1 MTIRLRHGRL
11 LASLAA
17 CAAAILLATT
27 AANAQNAPRR
37 RGPPAYM
44 HVDLAHAARTAYPG
58 GVSFYPDITYK
69 SVFGFRPL
77 KLDLYVP
84 ANKTPKPA
92 VIWVHGGGWFV
103 GDPRMPGV
111 WGNWP
116 KVLARLAARGYVVAG
131 VSYRLSGA
139 AKFPAQIQDVKSA
152 IRWLRINAHAL
163 GIDPNRIAAWGG
175 SAGGQLVSLAGVSCG
190 DKAFDDPTN
199 EPGKVSS
206 CVQAVV
212 DWYGPADFLT
222 MDKQALPGS
231 PIKHDSPTSPESRYL
246 GCLLSKCPLAQVHAA
261 SPVMHVAAHEPPFLI
276 MNGDDDHSVAP
287 GQDAEFYKAL
297 KAKGNEAR
305 HVVLHGVD
313 HGFAHATDAQK
324 KMILKTVF
332 AFLDRTMKHPTRT
345 AGH

>member
-1 MTIRLRHGRL
+1 MTAVPRALGRTCL
-11 LASLAA
+11 LALA
-17 CAAAILLATT
+17 AAAIL
-27 AANAQNAPRR
+27 AASGAQAQNAR

-44 HVDLAHAARTAYPG
+44 NVDLAHAAKMEYPG
-58 GVSFYPDITYK
+58 GIGFYPDITYK
-69 SVFGFRPL
+69 TEIGYRPL

-84 ANKTPKPA
+84 ANMTPKPA

-111 WGNWP
+111 FGDWP
-116 KVLARLAARGYVVAG
+116 KVLADLAARGYVVVG

-152 IRWLRINAHAL
+152 IRWLRINAGSL
-163 GIDPNRIAAWGG
+163 GIDPTRIAAWGG

-190 DKAFDDPTN
+190 DRAFDDMTN
-199 EPGKVSS
+199 EAGKVSS

-222 MDKQALPGS
+222 MDSQAIPNS
-231 PIKHDSPTSPESRYL
+231 PIKHDSPNSPESRYL
-246 GCLLSKCPLAQVHAA
+246 GCLLSKCPLEQVHSA
-261 SPVMHVAAHEPPFLI
+261 SPVMHVAANEPPFLI

-287 GQDAEFYKAL
+287 GQDSELYDAL
-297 KAKGNEAR
+297 KAKGNDAQ
-305 HVVLHGVD
+305 HIVIPGVD
-313 HGFAHATDAQK
+313 HGFAHATDAQT
-324 KMILKTVF
+324 KMILDTVF
-332 AFLDRTMKHPTRT
+332 AFLDKTMKADTKT